1 MSVSDRSRRLAAL
14 LLPVLA
20 LTLPSCART
29 AQDELWS
36 LTLSTPGRD
45 MLYDLATSAD
55 AVYAVGEL
63 SPTATEAPA
72 TPTPGWSGKVVK
84 VSLSGEILWTRD
96 LPGATPGMALTA
108 LAYESGV
115 IVGGITGEPERPW
128 FARSAVLSRFSSD
141 GTVLWSRSI
150 SRLRHSVL
158 YDLALHNGKIYATL
172 GSTDGYNTTSTEA
185 PFTGRSSVS
194 IIELSPSGEILAEHV
209 VGRVLSQDSSYV
221 LVSAGEN
228 LVYVGDT
235 INPTTGSVE
244 SVVIAFAAGF
254 APVWRITV
262 SDTVLA
268 GVGAVAVGPG
278 PDPVI
283 YIGGHFRERLTIA
296 GNSFLGS
303 SPVRRNGFITSI
315 TSDGTVLDT
324 SVLLPTEGGDWA
336 SVYAIAPTGPT
347 TALAVGEFLT
357 AVKIGPQVLRS
368 VGDLDSMYLAL
379 SPSGLSARSTGTLV
393 RDAAL
398 RIVPLDDCTVVLA
411 SIAGGGRND
420 PNGEN
425 VVLSRRSVRGLSG
438 YTCR

>member
-36 LTLSTPGRD
+36 LNLSTPGRD

-63 SPTATEAPA
+63 ASDTT
-72 TPTPGWSGKVVK
+72 TSPGWSGKVVK

-96 LPGATPGMALTA
+96 LPGATPGLATAA

-115 IVGGITGEPERPW
+115 IAGGITGEPERPW
-128 FARSAVLSRFSSD
+128 FARSAVLSRFSPD
-141 GTVLWSRSI
+141 GTVLWSKSF
-150 SRLRHSVL
+150 SRLRHSIL
-158 YDLALHNGKIYATL
+158 YDLALHNGRIYATL
-172 GSTDGYNTTSTEA
+172 GSTDGYNATSTEP

-209 VGRVLSQDSSYV
+209 VGRVLSQDSSYA
-221 LVSAGEN
+221 LVSAGEH

-235 INPTTGSVE
+235 INPTTGSAD
-244 SVVIAFAAGF
+244 SVVVAFDAGF
-254 APVWRITV
+254 APVWRLAI

-268 GVGAVAVGPG
+268 GVGTVAVGPG

-283 YIGGHFRERLTIA
+283 HIGGHFRERLTIA

-303 SPVRRNGFITSI
+303 PAVRRNGFITSI
-315 TSDGTVLDT
+315 TADGTVLGT
-324 SVLLPTEGGDWA
+324 SVLLPAEGGDWA
-336 SVYAIAPTGPT
+336 SVYAIAPIGPA
-347 TALAVGEFLT
+347 TALAVGEFVS
-357 AVKIGPQVLRS
+357 AVKIGSQVLHS
-368 VGDLDSMYLAL
+368 VGGLDSMFFVH
-379 SPSGLSARSTGTLV
+379 SPSALSARSTGTLA
-393 RDAAL
+393 RDAAM
-398 RIVPLDDCTVVLA
+398 RIALLDDCTVVLV
-411 SIAGGGRND
+411 STAGGGQND
-420 PNGEN
+420 PNGED

-438 YTCR
+438 FTCT